1 MTTARDSLGAVS
13 GPCKGNLSA
22 TCLYALGGSDAGSN
36 ALNPVEM
43 YDPSSNAWTTLSSSL
58 ATPRFSM
65 GAASGPCQ
73 RYTVAICLYAIG
85 GMDANNNILS
95 SVARFDPTTV
105 STVPIVQGWNL
116 LDLPLMQS
124 TPTTASSLVSY
135 LDGASQLGAGSVR
148 ALATYASGRF
158 SLYVSGYSSNL
169 SLQSTQGIFLLNNKS
184 GTWVPTGVSYPSG
197 QQIALQSGWSL
208 VAAPF
213 PPSGLAGSVIA
224 SEVNPAG
231 TVKEVAIFQGG
242 SYQTFVPGQSTPF
255 HVPSTLGFWIECAN
269 PATWTPS

>member
-1 MTTARDSLGAVS
+1 MTRRLPSRNILRLPTLPLHQSEHAASGRVSRPRVRLLRLQVAAALVLGMVWSLVPPGAGASTNTWTTLSAPMTTARDSLGAVS

-22 TCLYALGGSDAGSN
+22 TCLYALGGYDAGSN
-36 ALNPVEM
+36 ALNSVEM

-73 RYTVAICLYAIG
+73 GYTVAICLYAIG

-169 SLQSTQGIFLLNNKS
+169 SLQSTQGIFLLSNKS

-197 QQIALQSGWSL
+197 SR
-208 VAAPF
+208 
-213 PPSGLAGSVIA
+213 
-224 SEVNPAG
+224 
-231 TVKEVAIFQGG
+231 
-242 SYQTFVPGQSTPF
+242 
-255 HVPSTLGFWIECAN
+255 
-269 PATWTPS
+269 